1 MSVAYRELSVDP
13 LVEAI
18 MKKFGCDSL
27 VKPIMFYEQCGRL
40 GTAIFKRLGCILTG
54 KVKFLEDPSQ
64 YFGKLIACDRAIT
77 EAADRVIPDPI
88 SQAQTDDLVHALYGA
103 VMACV
108 EGTDGASDTATRG
121 GGEINEDLKELLGY
135 TKKSTVRKEDV
146 LGHLT
151 VARKAG
157 VDVPLSEAM
166 RPGHKVLGLFADSL
180 KPKQSTVMGAPEAPV
195 SFPLID
201 VEKVDSEAGTKVLP
215 KGIANQTAASVV
227 GAYKQALLA
236 ALIIGHDQRP
246 GKDLHPYV
254 TGESEH
260 LPHDGH
266 RLMDAP
272 SVKVHVAPIDEAL
285 GRGLVSGATMSDVI
299 KSVNAAVRQH
309 VNGGSDMYSR
319 RLTPSAALRAVAG
332 DMRKRLEME
341 ESRVLLG
348 TGKGDGAR
356 GTKRESQGE
365 IQESPERAAQ
375 RESRRLQH
383 EANRV
388 NNLATGRGGRGGKG
402 RGAGYSGRGAGGG
415 GRGSGYACRDF
426 AVGRCQYGDACKFSH
441 AAVAQVGAPGLMPP
455 MMGPPPPFYG
465 QYPPPYPPPGFPPPL
480 ALMPPPPL
488 ALMPPR
494 PRLPA
499 GRPP

>member
-1 MSVAYRELSVDP
+1 
-13 LVEAI
+13 
-18 MKKFGCDSL
+18 MKRFGADSL
-27 VKPIMFYEQCGRL
+27 VQPIMFYEQCGRL
-40 GTAIFKRLGCILTG
+40 STVIFKRLGCILKG
-54 KVKFLEDPSQ
+54 KVKFLEDPSK
-64 YFGKLIACDRAIT
+64 YLDKLIVCDCSIT
-77 EAADRVIPDPI
+77 DPAERVFPDPI
-88 SQAQTDDLVHALYGA
+88 DQAQKDDLVQALYGA

-108 EGTDGASDTATRG
+108 EGTDGANDTATRG
-121 GGEINEDLKELLGY
+121 GGEMGEDLRELLGC

-151 VARKAG
+151 LARKAG
-157 VDVPLSEAM
+157 VDVPISEAM

-201 VEKVDSEAGTKVLP
+201 LEKVDSEAGNKVLP
-215 KGIANQTAASVV
+215 KGIANQTAASVAN
-227 GAYKQALLA
+227 AYKQALLA
-236 ALIIGHDQRP
+236 AVIIGHDQRP
-246 GKDLHPYV
+246 APDLHPYV
-254 TGESEH
+254 TGEAEH
-260 LPHDGH
+260 TPQGGH

-272 SVKVHVAPIDEAL
+272 SVKIHVAPIDEAL
-285 GRGLVSGATMSDVI
+285 GRGLVSGATMTEVI
-299 KSVNAAVRQH
+299 KSVNSAVRQH
-309 VNGGSDMYSR
+309 VNGGSDLYSR

-332 DMRKRLEME
+332 DMRKRLETE
-341 ESRVLLG
+341 ESRVVLG
-348 TGKGDGAR
+348 AGKGDDAR

-383 EANRV
+383 EANRA

-402 RGAGYSGRGAGGG
+402 RGAGNSGRGAGGG
-415 GRGSGYACRDF
+415 GRGSGYPCRDF
-426 AVGRCQYGDACKFSH
+426 AMGRCQYGHTCKFSH
-441 AAVAQVGAPGLMPP
+441 AAVAQVGAPGAMPP

-465 QYPPPYPPPGFPPPL
+465 QYPPPYPPPGFPPHL

-494 PRLPA
+494 PPA